1 MFALHNLSLME
12 FVDRIKEKEKL
23 EKAILSLPAG
33 LIVLY
38 GRRRVGKSALLKR
51 VIRKQDIY
59 FQADRSEASHQ
70 REVCAKI
77 IAYKIVDFDK
87 VNYPDWEIL
96 LTSLNHRASESFCL
110 CLDEFPY
117 LVEQS
122 PELPSVLQKLLD
134 EKILKYNLLI
144 CGSSQNMMYGLVFD
158 KKSPLYGRTKEIIKL
173 TPLKLPFIE
182 EALDIDGLSA
192 IKEYAVWGGIPR
204 YWELREACKSFEEAL
219 WHNVF
224 SIDGVLYDE
233 PNQLLRDDMKDTVK
247 ASTILSFIASG
258 AHRISEI
265 ASRSGEVT
273 TNLSRPISKLIEL
286 GLIEKEIPYGAD
298 EKNSKKTLYKISDQF
313 LAFYFRFVVPNIS
326 FVNLDRRKPIEIELQ
341 SGLDEFVGSF
351 WEKTCRE
358 AVTGNEIDGR
368 LYGKAF
374 RWWGTVKTE
383 EGYKQL
389 ELDVVAD
396 SIDGKSILVGECKW
410 TNPEIT
416 SVLIKELKVK
426 ISYLPFSKGKK
437 VIPVLFLK
445 NKPKDFND
453 LRDTKILYP
462 DDIIA
467 LMKQ

>member
-1 MFALHNLSLME
+1 ME
-12 FVDRIKEKEKL
+12 FVDRIKEQKKL
-23 EKAILSLPAG
+23 EKAISSLPIG
-33 LIVLY
+33 LTVLY
-38 GRRRVGKSALLKR
+38 GRRRVGKSTLLRR
-51 VIRKQDIY
+51 VVREEDIY
-59 FQADRSEASHQ
+59 FLADRSEASHQ

-77 IAYKIVDFDK
+77 ISDKISDFDK
-87 VNYPDWEIL
+87 VKYPDWEIL
-96 LTSLNHRASESFCL
+96 LTALSHRVDDSFCL

-158 KKSPLYGRTKEIIKL
+158 KKSPLYGRTKEIVKL
-173 TPLKLPFIE
+173 TPLKLPYIE
-182 EALDIDGLSA
+182 EALDVDGVDA

-204 YWELREACKSFEEAL
+204 YWELREACKTFEDAL

-224 SIDGVLYDE
+224 SIDGILYDE
-233 PNQLLRDDMKDTVK
+233 PNQLLQYDMKDIVK

-265 ASRSGEVT
+265 ASRSGEVA
-273 TNLSRPISKLIEL
+273 TNLSRPISKLMEL

-298 EKNSKKTLYKISDQF
+298 EKNSKKTLYKISEQF

-326 FVNLDRRKPIEIELQ
+326 FVNLERRKPIEKELQ
-341 SGLDEFVGSF
+341 SGLDEFIGSF

-368 LYGKAF
+368 LYGKAS
-374 RWWGTVKTE
+374 RWWGTVKTH
-383 EGYKQL
+383 EGFKQM
-389 ELDVVAD
+389 ELDVVAE
-396 SIDGKSILVGECKW
+396 SLDGKSILVGECKW

-416 SVLIKELKVK
+416 SVLIKEMIVK
-426 ISYLPFSKGKK
+426 LSYLTFCKGKE

-445 NKPKDFND
+445 SKPKDIYVNRND
-453 LRDTKILYP
+453 VRIFYP
-462 DDIIA
+462 SDIIE
-467 LMKQ
+467 LMKK

>member
-1 MFALHNLSLME
+1 MK
-12 FVDRIKEKEKL
+12 FVDRIKEIKKL
-23 EKAILSLPAG
+23 ENAISSFPTG

-38 GRRRVGKSALLKR
+38 GRRRVGKSTLLRR
-51 VIRKQDIY
+51 VIKGNDIY
-59 FQADRSEASHQ
+59 FLADRSEASHQ

-77 IAYKIVDFDK
+77 ISEKIDDFYKAK
-87 VNYPDWEIL
+87 YPDWEIL
-96 LTSLNHRASESFCL
+96 LTSLNHRVKESFCL

-134 EKILKYNLLI
+134 EKTLKYNLLI

-158 KKSPLYGRTKEIIKL
+158 KKSPLYGRTKEIVKL
-173 TPLKLPFIE
+173 TPLKLPYIE
-182 EALDIDGLSA
+182 EALNVDGVNA

-204 YWELREACKSFEEAL
+204 YWELREACKTFEEAL

-224 SIDGVLYDE
+224 SIDGILYDE
-233 PNQLLRDDMKDTVK
+233 PNQLLQDDMKDIVK

-265 ASRSGEVT
+265 ASRSGEVS

-298 EKNSKKTLYKISDQF
+298 EKNSKKTIYKISDQF

-326 FVNLDRRKPIEIELQ
+326 FINLDRRKPIEIELK
-341 SGLDEFVGSF
+341 SGLDEFISSF

-368 LYGKAF
+368 LYGKAL
-374 RWWGTVKTE
+374 RWWGSVKTK
-383 EGYKQL
+383 EGFKQM
-389 ELDVVAD
+389 ELDVVAR
-396 SIDGKSILVGECKW
+396 SLDGKSILIGECKW
-410 TNPEIT
+410 SNPEIA
-416 SVLIKELKVK
+416 SVLIKKLNEK
-426 ISYLPFSKGKK
+426 ISLLPFCEGKE

-445 NKPKDFND
+445 ERPKDDGHYKNI
-453 LRDTKILYP
+453 KILYP
-462 DDIIA
+462 SDIID
-467 LMKQ
+467 LLKN